1 MTAPPEPHLDRSVA
15 RRQVNAELADRA
27 LAKASG
33 VAMHRPV
40 HVYLQ
45 VASACNLD
53 CYMCSEHNRPES
65 ERHGRGLRA
74 MSPEIFAKVE
84 KEIFPWS
91 SRTYIGVGGEPTIAP
106 GFADF
111 VRRAARAGQEIH
123 LITNATRF
131 GHGEIAEVV
140 ARDVAQLFVSL
151 DAATAPTY
159 ERIRRGAHWN
169 STLHG
174 MRRLRELRERADNG
188 GCRLTLSFVL
198 MRSNVHELPLFVELA
213 HELGAS
219 VVHAQHVIPVN
230 EEGRVESLFDEMDL
244 YAEMRARAQQ
254 RADELGILLDAPHPF
269 ARASSAE
276 APTLEPTQNA
286 RASEPATAPASSP
299 ALPRSGPAVPC
310 ILPATSLVVLYD
322 GRVFPCCH
330 PFAHAKMRLGDLRT
344 QSVAEIWNDRQMRN
358 LRAGLR
364 NGDVPEICRNCS
376 SAHDP
381 PPGREDPSLLAASLD
396 LAAYYGERDLAPL
409 DLASKNAASRAH
421 ELIDGTGVSSYVED
435 LREHSNLLALERDR
449 LREHAATLQHE
460 RVHQLGHIANLED
473 ARGHLVA
480 HVANLESEHAHVAG
494 HAANLERE
502 LAELRTHRTLR
513 QLLILRVRRMLG
525 MSAVPRAATVAHR
538 AAASPIA
545 SEERGA

>member
-1 MTAPPEPHLDRSVA
+1 MTAPPEPHLNRSVA

-131 GHGEIAEVV
+131 GQGEIAEVV

-159 ERIRRGAHWN
+159 ERIRRGAHWS
-169 STLHG
+169 STLQG
-174 MRRLRELRERADNG
+174 MRRLRELRRLADNG

-198 MRSNVHELPLFVELA
+198 MRSNVRELPRFVELA
-213 HELGAS
+213 HELDAS

-244 YAEMRARAQQ
+244 YAEMRAEAEQ

-276 APTLEPTQNA
+276 ASTH
-286 RASEPATAPASSP
+286 RADAAEPATAPASSS

-376 SAHDP
+376 CAHDP
-381 PPGREDPSLLAASLD
+381 PPGREDPTLLAASLD

-409 DLASKNAASRAH
+409 DLASKNAVSSAH
-421 ELIDGTGVSSYVED
+421 ELIDGTGVSAYVED

-449 LREHAATLQHE
+449 LREHAATLQDE
-460 RVHQLGHIANLED
+460 RVHQRGHIANLENE
-473 ARGHLVA
+473 RGHLVA

-502 LAELRTHRTLR
+502 LAELRTRWTLR
-513 QLLILRVRRMLG
+513 QRLTLRVRRMLG
-525 MSAVPRAATVAHR
+525 MSAVPRAATVARR

-545 SEERGA
+545 PEERGA

>member
-1 MTAPPEPHLDRSVA
+1 
-15 RRQVNAELADRA
+15 
-27 LAKASG
+27 
-33 VAMHRPV
+33 MHRPV

-74 MSPEIFAKVE
+74 MSSEIFAKVE

-131 GHGEIAEVV
+131 GQSEIAEVV

-169 STLHG
+169 STIHG

-198 MRSNVHELPLFVELA
+198 MRSNVRELPLFVDLA
-213 HELGAS
+213 QELGAS

-244 YAEMRARAQQ
+244 YGEMRARAQQ

-276 APTLEPTQNA
+276 ASTLAPMQRA
-286 RASEPATAPASSP
+286 QASEPVIATASSS

-330 PFAHAKMRLGDLRT
+330 PFAHEKMRIGDLRT

-364 NGDVPEICRNCS
+364 SGDVPEICRNCS
-376 SAHDP
+376 CAHDP
-381 PPGREDPSLLAASLD
+381 PPGREDPTLLAASLD

-409 DLASKNAASRAH
+409 DLASKNAASAH

-435 LREHSNLLALERDR
+435 LRQHSNLLELERDR
-449 LREHAATLQHE
+449 LREHAGTLQEE
-460 RVHQLGHIANLED
+460 RVHQLGHIANLEGERD
-473 ARGHLVA
+473 HLVA

-502 LAELRTHRTLR
+502 LAELRTRWTLR
-513 QLLILRVRRMLG
+513 QRLTLRVRRMLG
-525 MSAVPRAATVAHR
+525 MSAVPRAATVAR
-538 AAASPIA
+538 RVTASPVA
-545 SEERGA
+545 PEERGA